1 MQSDG
6 CLPWPASDLPAAAP
20 APAPPGKVSTPRRPG
35 HKPPMGQIISAAQ
48 PIDAHRFEAEG
59 SAHATSAER
68 ISDDR
73 LTELGEQA
81 TVVRRLEDPEHG
93 RYNAVVRAGEQYYL
107 ARLETDS

>member
-1 MQSDG
+1 
-6 CLPWPASDLPAAAP
+6 
-20 APAPPGKVSTPRRPG
+20 
-35 HKPPMGQIISAAQ
+35 MGQIISAAQ
-48 PIDAHRFEAEG
+48 AIDGKRFEAEG
-59 SAHATSAER
+59 HAHATDADR

-81 TVVRRLEDPEHG
+81 TLVRRLDHEEG